1 MSDWSSDVCASDID
15 RGPGRG
21 ERLALA
27 QGVLVADGGD
37 DGLRKPEG
45 AAVGGAGAGGAAEG
59 RARLVV
65 AQGVERGP
73 VERDDGGGDLRPR
86 LQRGD
91 DGAQGPLGLEGA
103 VALEEN
109 GRAHV

>member
-1 MSDWSSDVCASDID
+1 MQMERRRFEAGQGVERVAVEADMAPD
-15 RGPGRG
+15 RG

-73 VERDDGGGDLRPR
+73 VERDDGGDRKSTR
-86 LQRGD
+86 LNSS
-91 DGAQGPLGLEGA
+91 P
-103 VALEEN
+103 
-109 GRAHV
+109 